1 MYFRSI
7 DVCQSIFSLIQFSQ
21 LSFMY
26 SDYQLIAVITHF
38 VNILSEQGFTG
49 IITQILGK
57 FVILPIIKVNT
68 LTICPY
74 P

>member
-26 SDYQLIAVITHF
+26 SDYQLITVITHF

>member
-7 DVCQSIFSLIQFSQ
+7 DVCQNIFSLIQFSQ